1 MTYINQAFQHM
12 FGLQEQSVEDFIG
25 KPWID
30 LFCEEEGRKFKENVM
45 PILDESGS
53 WRGMV
58 SLVKPD
64 GTPAQIEMAF
74 QRLEGD
80 GTVGTARDMTEKIK
94 SEHEKRD
101 IQAQLYQAQKM
112 EAIGRL
118 AGGIAHDFNNILASM
133 NGYAEFLKEDL
144 DENSP
149 QYEYA
154 GNILSAGYQ
163 ARALVDQIL
172 AFSRHRGSEI
182 ETMDLMEP
190 AQESLSM
197 LKASLPK
204 TIEMHTDMELESVP
218 IKGNP
223 TQISQVIMNLCVNAQ
238 DAMEGRKGILG
249 ISVQAIKADERE
261 GDADWVVAQEPGD
274 NTPLSIKIE
283 EEEEGRTR
291 LWLGHLVRGR
301 EYAVLGISDT
311 GTGMSKAVMEHV
323 FEPFF
328 TTKPVEKGTG
338 LGLSTVHG
346 VISAHRGALKI
357 DSALGQGTRFE
368 LYFPLS
374 EEEQG
379 EQNAEEMQMIND
391 GGQNILLVEDQDNVR
406 EMTTRM
412 LERLGYEVATATNG
426 LEAMDMLRKMPNYF
440 HLVITDQN
448 MPKMTGIELIEQ
460 AYIDHPDLPFILLS
474 GYSEQKLQDI
484 IQEHPSVRAIL
495 RKPIAKADLETKLAQ
510 VLGESEKDKD
520 AA

>member
-1 MTYINQAFQHM
+1 
-12 FGLQEQSVEDFIG
+12 
-25 KPWID
+25 
-30 LFCEEEGRKFKENVM
+30 
-45 PILDESGS
+45 
-53 WRGMV
+53 
-58 SLVKPD
+58 
-64 GTPAQIEMAF
+64 
-74 QRLEGD
+74 
-80 GTVGTARDMTEKIK
+80 
-94 SEHEKRD
+94 
-101 IQAQLYQAQKM
+101 
-112 EAIGRL
+112 
-118 AGGIAHDFNNILASM
+118 
-133 NGYAEFLKEDL
+133 
-144 DENSP
+144 
-149 QYEYA
+149 
-154 GNILSAGYQ
+154 
-163 ARALVDQIL
+163 
-172 AFSRHRGSEI
+172 
-182 ETMDLMEP
+182 
-190 AQESLSM
+190 
-197 LKASLPK
+197 
-204 TIEMHTDMELESVP
+204 
-218 IKGNP
+218 
-223 TQISQVIMNLCVNAQ
+223 
-238 DAMEGRKGILG
+238 
-249 ISVQAIKADERE
+249 
-261 GDADWVVAQEPGD
+261 
-274 NTPLSIKIE
+274 
-283 EEEEGRTR
+283 
-291 LWLGHLVRGR
+291 
-301 EYAVLGISDT
+301 
-311 GTGMSKAVMEHV
+311 MSKAVMEHV